1 MKRERIKRWAGL
13 LAALALTAALTGPA
27 LAAGGTIPVDRLA
40 AGEAAA
46 NTLYDMG
53 LLRGTGLSDDG
64 TPIFS
69 LESVGNRAD
78 SLTMLVRLL
87 GGEPEAL
94 SANYTHPFGD
104 SYGWMSPYV
113 GYAYVYG
120 ITNGTSLG
128 PTQEGVYGAGTFS
141 PADNIP
147 CRDFVTWILRALG
160 YANVDWASP
169 WALAREVGLSY
180 PESDVFYRAD
190 MAVTALSAL
199 DCRTVNGISLRQR
212 LISSGV
218 IPDDS
223 PAETP
228 DPPAE
233 LPDDLPDDPTDDL
246 HNYEGD
252 DLPDDPASDDAQPI
266 RFTPGP
272 VYDYVTG
279 VTVSDISQLP
289 SALAQA
295 ASGHAPSVV
304 VSTPSGKAKE
314 YAADFPAWE
323 AALYDMSD
331 AINAVTRPVDG
342 SHFAVD
348 LTYSDAGQA
357 MALLEGRLTG
367 PGDSAAALINEAKG
381 LLSDIRAQDSR
392 DFSVVKAIH
401 DYLIYTTAFTEDY
414 LRAYGELPDD
424 VDSAAGPILYG
435 VGDSEGLAL
444 AFRLMCYLA
453 GVEAIP
459 VRGQVLT
466 DSGAA
471 TTVWNKVKVD
481 GGWYNIDLTMDSRL
495 DAAGNIG
502 YNYFLV
508 SDAAIASTHIP
519 TPGRP
524 LWPASPADY
533 AVG

>member
-1 MKRERIKRWAGL
+1 MHRERSKRWAGL
-13 LAALALTAALTGPA
+13 LAALALSVSLAGPA
-27 LAAGGTIPVDRLA
+27 LAAGGTIPADRLA

-46 NTLYDMG
+46 RTLYDMG
-53 LLRGTGLSDDG
+53 LLHGTGVDEGGS
-64 TPIFS
+64 PVFS
-69 LESVGNRAD
+69 LEAVGNRAD

-120 ITNGTSLG
+120 ITNGTSPG
-128 PTQEGVYGAGTFS
+128 PEGVYGAGTFS
-141 PADNIP
+141 PAENIP

-190 MAVTALSAL
+190 LAVTALSAL

-223 PAETP
+223 PAEIP
-228 DPPAE
+228 DPSE
-233 LPDDLPDDPTDDL
+233 KLPDNLPDDPTDDQ
-246 HNYEGD
+246 HNYEGE
-252 DLPDDPASDDAQPI
+252 DLPDGPVDDDTQPI

-279 VTVSDISQLP
+279 VTVGDLSYLP

-295 ASGHAPSVV
+295 ARGRAPSIV
-304 VSTPSGKAKE
+304 VSTPSGKAIE
-314 YAADFPAWE
+314 YAANLPAWE

-331 AINAVTRPVDG
+331 VTGAVTRPVDG

-357 MALLEGRLTG
+357 MALLEGRLTV
-367 PGDSAAALINEAKG
+367 PGDSAASLINEAKG
-381 LLSDIRAQDSR
+381 LLSDIRAQDGR

-401 DYLIYTTAFTEDY
+401 DYLIYTTASAEDY
-414 LRAYGELPDD
+414 LRAYGELPDG
-424 VDSAAGPILYG
+424 VDTAAGPILYG
-435 VGDSEGLAL
+435 VGDSQGLAL

-453 GVEAIP
+453 GVEAVP

-466 DSGAA
+466 DSGAVA
-471 TTVWNKVKVD
+471 GVWNKVKVD
-481 GGWYNIDLTMDSRL
+481 GGWYNIDLTLDSRL

-508 SDAAIASTHIP
+508 SDAAIASTHTL
-519 TPGRP
+519 TPDRP

>member
-1 MKRERIKRWAGL
+1 MRRERIKRWAGL
-13 LAALALTAALTGPA
+13 LTALALAWA
-27 LAAGGTIPVDRLA
+27 LAGSALAVGGAIPADRLA

-46 NTLYDMG
+46 QALYDMG
-53 LLRGTGLSDDG
+53 LLRGTGVNPDG

-69 LESVGNRAD
+69 LEAVSNRAD
-78 SLTMLVRLL
+78 SLTTLVRLL

-113 GYAYVYG
+113 GYAYVNG

-128 PTQEGVYGAGTFS
+128 PIEEGIYGAGTFS
-141 PADNIP
+141 PADDIP
-147 CRDFVTWILRALG
+147 SRDFITWILRALG
-160 YANVDWASP
+160 YENVDWASP

-190 MAVTALSAL
+190 MVVTAFSAL
-199 DCRTVNGISLRQR
+199 DCRTVNGITLRQR

-223 PAETP
+223 PALPP

-233 LPDDLPDDPTDDL
+233 LPADLPDDPTDSD
-246 HNYEGD
+246 HNYEGE
-252 DLPDDPASDDAQPI
+252 DLPDAPDNDDTQPI
-266 RFTPGP
+266 SFTPGP

-279 VTVSDISQLP
+279 VSVS
-289 SALAQA
+289 SASGIASAVAA
-295 ASGHAPSVV
+295 ASRGHAPTVV
-304 VSTPSGKAKE
+304 VSTPSGKAAE
-314 YAADFPAWE
+314 YASGLPAWAE
-323 AALYDMSD
+323 ALYDMSD
-331 AINAVTRPVDG
+331 VVSAVTRPVDG

-348 LTYSDAGQA
+348 LTYSDAAQA

-367 PGDSAAALINEAKG
+367 SGESAAALINEAKG
-381 LLSDIRAQDSR
+381 LLSDIRAQDGR

-401 DYLIYTTAFTEDY
+401 DYLIYSTQPAQDY
-414 LRAYGELPDD
+414 LTAQGELPQDT
-424 VDSAAGPILYG
+424 DSAAGPIIYG
-435 VGDSEGLAL
+435 VGDSQGIAR
-444 AFRLMCYLA
+444 AFELMCYLA
-453 GVEAIP
+453 GVDAIQ
-459 VRGQVLT
+459 VRGQVVT
-466 DSGAA
+466 EDG
-471 TTVWNKVKVD
+471 THEQTWNKVKVD
-481 GGWYNIDLTMDSRL
+481 GGWYNIDLTMDSCL
-495 DAAGNIG
+495 DSTGNIG

-508 SDAAIASTHIP
+508 GDASIASTHTL
-519 TPGRP
+519 TPGRD